1 MKKVNSSVQRRDK
14 KTRKAKQLMKMIAVG
29 LDQSI
34 ERLTAESKVAGS
46 IPGARPI
53 LKVLK

>member
-1 MKKVNSSVQRRDK
+1 
-14 KTRKAKQLMKMIAVG
+14 MKMIVAE

-46 IPGARPI
+46 IHGAGPI
-53 LKVLK
+53 LRVRNEGTHFAPQALS

>member
-1 MKKVNSSVQRRDK
+1 
-14 KTRKAKQLMKMIAVG
+14 MKMIAVG

-46 IPGARPI
+46 IPGAGPI
-53 LKVLK
+53 LKVLKWLRNEGTHFAPQALS